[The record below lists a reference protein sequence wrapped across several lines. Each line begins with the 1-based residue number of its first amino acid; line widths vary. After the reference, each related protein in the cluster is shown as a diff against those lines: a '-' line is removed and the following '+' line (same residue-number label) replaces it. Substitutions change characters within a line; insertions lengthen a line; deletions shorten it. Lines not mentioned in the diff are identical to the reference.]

1 MVLWKQAGFQSD
13 ADRRTGPGRQN
24 APVPFFIGIPG
35 NGAFD
40 CEEVSGGDDMLLII
54 HAKILTMTGDPIEEG
69 YVVIDPPLIR
79 DVGAGD
85 PPDAWL
91 ADPTCQVVDAGGGW
105 LLPGLIDAHC
115 HIGLFDDG
123 LTLEGDDGNEGTDPV
138 TPHLQAIDGI
148 YHEDRCFSEALAA
161 GVTSVMTGPGSANVI
176 GGRFALLHTAGRT
189 VEEMAIR
196 RLAAMKA
203 ALGENPKKHYGRK
216 ERSPSTRMGSAA
228 LLRESLAQAVHY
240 RDEKKRLDLQNK
252 QTKLAPQGPDI
263 ISGGDRAAIV
273 PQTAVQTPDARKEAL
288 QAVLDGSMILKIHAH
303 RADDI
308 LTAVRIAD
316 EFGLRYTLEHCTE
329 GYRIVDVLAKV
340 YRAGRAEGFGC
351 GIPGQGRLEGVIT
364 GPLLSDRSKPELVHA
379 DIRNPAI
386 LSAAGIPVAI
396 MTDHPVIPEQY
407 LAVSAAVAC
416 REGMDEMLAL
426 AAITR
431 TAASLV
437 GAGDLIGTIE
447 SGKQADLVLFS
458 GHPFDFK
465 TQIWR
470 VWLDGHP
477 ASHKRAEPGDA
488 PFDHDK

>member
-1 MVLWKQAGFQSD
+1 
-13 ADRRTGPGRQN
+13 
-24 APVPFFIGIPG
+24 
-35 NGAFD
+35 
-40 CEEVSGGDDMLLII
+40 MLLMI
-54 HAKILTMTGDPIEEG
+54 HAKILTMNGDPIEEG
-69 YVVIDPPLIR
+69 YLAIDPPLIR
-79 DVGAGD
+79 LAGAGD

-91 ADPTCQVVDAGGGW
+91 ADPDCQVVDAAGGW

-161 GVTSVMTGPGSANVI
+161 GVTSVMTGPGSANVL
-176 GGRFALLHTAGRT
+176 GGRFALLHTVGRT

-196 RLAAMKA
+196 RFAAMKA

-240 RDEKKRLDLQNK
+240 RDEKLRLELQNK
-252 QTKLAPQGPDI
+252 QAKLAAQGTDGN
-263 ISGGDRAAIV
+263 SAGGGTGTTPPTDVKADVQTVGQTAV
-273 PQTAVQTPDARKEAL
+273 QTAVQTPDARKEAL
-288 QAVLDGSMILKIHAH
+288 QPVLDGSMILKIHAH

-308 LTAVRIAD
+308 LTAVRIAN

-329 GYRIVDVLAKV
+329 GYRIADVLAQA
-340 YRAGRAEGFGC
+340 YRTGRAEGYGC

-416 REGMDEMLAL
+416 REGMEEMLAL

-431 TAASLV
+431 TAAILAGV
-437 GAGDLIGTIE
+437 GDLIGTIE
-447 SGKQADLVLFS
+447 PGKRADLVLFS

-465 TQIWR
+465 TQVRR
-470 VWLDGHP
+470 VWLDGRQV
-477 ASHKRAEPGDA
+477 SNK
-488 PFDHDK
+488 